1 MAGTQGGS
9 SSSGPTIE
17 ERLEGLKL
25 VGEEGEELDLSGEL
39 DELVKEVR
47 GLALMRVHTSKT
59 FSHAALF
66 NHMRNAWLAA
76 KEILF
81 KVK

>member
-17 ERLEGLKL
+17 ERLEGMKL
-25 VGEEGEELDLSGEL
+25 VGEEGEELDLSGEF

-47 GLALMRVHTSKT
+47 WLVLTRVHTSKT

-81 KVK
+81 

>member
-9 SSSGPTIE
+9 SSSEPTVE

-47 GLALMRVHTSKT
+47 
-59 FSHAALF
+59 
-66 NHMRNAWLAA
+66 
-76 KEILF
+76 
-81 KVK
+81 

>member
-47 GLALMRVHTSKT
+47 WLALMRVHT
-59 FSHAALF
+59 
-66 NHMRNAWLAA
+66 
-76 KEILF
+76 
-81 KVK
+81 